1 MADVTEI
8 FLPLT
13 RLAAA
18 LFLVL
23 LNGFFVA
30 SEFAFVRVRST
41 AVEELVE
48 QGRPGSGTLD
58 QVVDHLDDYLA
69 VTQLGITIASLALGW
84 VGEPAVATLIE
95 PLVDP
100 FLSESL
106 MHLVAFGIAF
116 SIVTFLHVVFG
127 ELAPKTIAIAEPERL
142 SLFVAPPM
150 RLFYLL
156 FYPGLV
162 VFNGA
167 ANAFT
172 RMLGIPPA
180 SETEETLE
188 EQELRRTL
196 ARSGEEGHVDDEEVE
211 MIERVFE
218 LDDTLVR
225 EVMVPRPDVIT
236 VSADTSLDALRET
249 VLETKHTR
257 YPVVETD
264 DEDQVIG
271 FLNVKDVLV
280 GEHSDEEQ
288 LRAGD
293 LAREILV
300 VPETTTG
307 SDLLLQFRNESQQMA
322 AIIDEWGALEGI
334 ATVEDVIEAVVGDLR
349 DEFDRSQDEPT
360 IQQRNAGEYAIDGGV
375 GLGIAS
381 EALKVDIDS
390 SEFDTVGGMV
400 LEHLDRAPEVGD
412 AIENNG
418 YRFEVTGVDGTR
430 ISTVLAHE
438 QGDGKSTDD

>member
-1 MADVTEI
+1 MTAIVAS
-8 FLPLT
+8 LT
-13 RLAAA
+13 QIALA
-18 LFLVL
+18 LFLVV

-41 AVEELVE
+41 AVEELVAE
-48 QGRPGSGTLD
+48 GRPGSGTL
-58 QVVDHLDDYLA
+58 QEVVDNLDDYLA

-150 RLFYLL
+150 KLFYLV

-162 VFNGA
+162 VFNGT

-172 RMLGIPPA
+172 RLLGIPPA

-188 EQELRRTL
+188 ERELRRTL
-196 ARSGEEGHVDDEEVE
+196 ARSGEEGHVDLEEVE

-236 VSADTSLDALRET
+236 VSADTSLASFREM
-249 VLETKHTR
+249 VLESNHTR
-257 YPVVETD
+257 YPVVEAD

-271 FLNVKDVLV
+271 FIDVKDILA
-280 GEHSDEEQ
+280 GEQRDETDVK
-288 LRAGD
+288 AGD

-307 SDLLLQFRNESQQMA
+307 SDLLLEFRSESQQMA

-334 ATVEDVIEAVVGDLR
+334 ATVEDVVEAVVGDLR
-349 DEFDRSQDEPT
+349 DEFDSSQDEPT
-360 IQQRNAGEYAIDGGV
+360 IQQRQPGEYAIDGGV

-381 EALKVDIDS
+381 EALNVDIDS
-390 SEFDTVGGMV
+390 AEFDTVGGMI
-400 LEHLDRAPEVGD
+400 LERLDRAPEVGD
-412 AIENNG
+412 AVENNG
-418 YRFEVTGVDGTR
+418 YRFEVTAVDGAR
-430 ISTVLAHE
+430 ISTVRAQDPE
-438 QGDGKSTDD
+438 KTEYTEE